1 MENGNRKCLFFIFH
15 LVADSYVSYSSLQ
28 LQLGDKA
35 NDSCEQCLNSH
46 HFTLNTTKDQKVS
59 KNVVTVT
66 YEFYEMCLKSCTRH
80 LDFILIIPAIE
91 NRYSS

>member
-1 MENGNRKCLFFIFH
+1 MYLIHLFNFNLGIKQMI
-15 LVADSYVSYSSLQ
+15 LVSSV
-28 LQLGDKA
+28 
-35 NDSCEQCLNSH
+35 LNSH

-91 NRYSS
+91 NKYSS